1 MRSHFFR
8 VAVVEVMSMFML
20 ALVASCGGPSGRP
33 TPDAMTGGDGGGDA
47 MPPCDPVADDDGD
60 CVPNGVE
67 GCQLT
72 PPSDHDGDGGPDY
85 LDGDSDGD
93 NLTDEHEAGA
103 TCDDPRDTDGDGT
116 PDFQD
121 GDSDNDGVSDLYE
134 DRNGD
139 GKIGTCNLQC
149 TMSSQC
155 PPGAYCSVPSD
166 GVGFGACVD
175 MECADG
181 ETDPH
186 NPDSDGDG
194 VKDGLEGTSICNPTS
209 PDNPFGLKPIK
220 YVDSMSTAYP
230 MSNWRLALEVNA
242 VETVPAIANANILDA
257 AYMFDMIE
265 PNAQV
270 AGFLASR
277 AAAANSAV
285 SEIGSLIINLQNAP
299 FITNVTVRT
308 SGNHTTSLDGFD
320 TVLSAT
326 FEITT
331 SQQLDVTKVR
341 EIVTAAA
348 LARPQTDVTFP
359 DPGWVGTGDTHFV
372 VEVQAIRRA
381 MQVQTLF
388 VGGVART
395 ASAEDPTRTTV
406 FHLNDMS
413 NGTSVALSGNGEK
426 IECEQ
431 FVISRQAKA
440 DIIFVVDESG
450 STTGVRD
457 NIKADATLF
466 FNKALAAGLDFR
478 VAVTDMN
485 DASNGIFASRQMGGT
500 GDRWLL
506 PTEQMQFEADI
517 EDPSGPDP
525 ADGGTE
531 SGLTQIKHVLER
543 HLPRN
548 NADPQ
553 KIREDAK
560 LVVIVVTDEKAQE
573 IKDAGILGE
582 GNNEP
587 TPAEQTQIDMLV
599 APYIAQLQAEDAT
612 VHLIGEPLPFGPACS
627 TEHTYG
633 YYELVNATGGLTGDI
648 CQANLSATIDALIED
663 IISGSSPLTL
673 SKFPISA
680 SISVS
685 KDTIPLNRSKQVG
698 FDYRGSTNAISFFQQ
713 LFSPAMPSEIVVSY
727 RRWAEQG
734 PIE

>member
-1 MRSHFFR
+1 
-8 VAVVEVMSMFML
+8 
-20 ALVASCGGPSGRP
+20 
-33 TPDAMTGGDGGGDA
+33 MTGGDGGGDA
-47 MPPCDPVADDDGD
+47 MPACDPVADDDGD
-60 CVPNGVE
+60 CIPNGLE
-67 GCQLT
+67 GCQQQ
-72 PPSDHDGDGGPDY
+72 PPADHDHDGGPDY
-85 LDGDSDGD
+85 LDGDSDNDG
-93 NLTDEHEAGA
+93 LIDEKEVGA
-103 TCDDPRDTDGDGT
+103 SCDDPRDTDGDGT

-121 GDSDNDGVSDLYE
+121 ADSDNDGVDDQYE
-134 DRNGD
+134 DRNND
-139 GKIGTCNLQC
+139 GVIGTCTLHC
-149 TMSSQC
+149 TMASQC
-155 PPGAYCSVPSD
+155 PPDAYCSMPMD
-166 GVGFGACVD
+166 GVGFGTCVSTAC
-175 MECADG
+175 ANG

-186 NPDSDGDG
+186 GQDTDGDG
-194 VKDGLEGTSICNPTS
+194 IKDGLEATSICNPTS
-209 PDNPFGLKPIK
+209 PMNPYGLKPIK
-220 YVDSMSTAYP
+220 YVDSMQTAYP
-230 MSNWRLALEVNA
+230 MSNWKLALDIAA
-242 VETVPAIANANILDA
+242 VEGTPSITNASILDA
-257 AYMFDMIE
+257 AYTFDMIA

-277 AAAANSAV
+277 SSSANSAV
-285 SEIGSLIINLQNAP
+285 SEIGALLINLENAP
-299 FITNVTVRT
+299 YVTDVTVQT

-326 FEITT
+326 LEITT
-331 SQQLDVTKVR
+331 AQQLDVTAVR
-341 EIVTAAA
+341 EIVTSAA
-348 LARPQTDVTFP
+348 LARPQADVMFP
-359 DPGWVGTGDTHFV
+359 DPGWVGTGDTHFI

-395 ASAEDPTRTTV
+395 VNAQDPTRTTV

-431 FVISRQAKA
+431 FSISRQAKA
-440 DIIFVVDESG
+440 DIIFIIDESG
-450 STTGVRD
+450 STIGVRD

-485 DASNGIFASRQMGGT
+485 DTSDGIFATRQNGGT

-525 ADGGTE
+525 GDGGSE
-531 SGLTQIKHVLER
+531 NGLLQIKHSLER

-553 KIREDAK
+553 MIREDAK
-560 LVVIVVTDEKAQE
+560 LVFIVVTDEKPQE
-573 IKDAGILGE
+573 IKDAGIMGE

-587 TPAEQTQIDMLV
+587 TPAQQAQIDAFV
-599 APYIAQLQAEDAT
+599 APDITQLQGEDAT

-648 CQANLSATIDALIED
+648 CQADLSATIDALIED

-673 SKFPISA
+673 TKFPISA

-685 KDTIPLNRSKQVG
+685 KDTIPLNRSKQDG
-698 FDYRGSTNAISFFQQ
+698 FDYRGSTNAISFFNQ
-713 LFSPAMPSEIVVSY
+713 LFTPAMPSEVVVSY
-727 RRWAEQG
+727 RRWADQG
-734 PIE
+734 PIQ